1 MSKAQKIVLIV
12 GLVVAVVKVLNPP
25 RIVPWAGELTGGVQ
39 DIARVI
45 EHSGDYRDNKIDS
58 RRLIFQ
64 LLAVGCTTAVAYIFF
79 GRRKAPQAEAAEPK
93 DDVTPN

>member
-79 GRRKAPQAEAAEPK
+79 GRRKAAQVEAAEPK
-93 DDVTPN
+93 EDDTPS